1 MISFLAVTL
10 VLALVLFGRGQVRG
24 TRQLEALSR
33 ERRKT
38 LGAIIRQLH
47 PAERRALTAS
57 SGLAFAADSG
67 VLHLEGRL
75 ELIGWRQPMF
85 VLDGLLV
92 AVPEQLLPCALTY
105 NQAQLL
111 LNPHPGLPHAFVL
124 ALNGNSLVCEC
135 AMRSAEFNPPAAEAW
150 MAHSAAADQF
160 HEAMPRVTPAF
171 LRKAGG

>member
-1 MISFLAVTL
+1 MTSYLL
-10 VLALVLFGRGQVRG
+10 LALLLFLGLLRYGLGKG
-24 TRQLEALSR
+24 TWRLEALSR

-38 LGAIIRQLH
+38 LEAIARPLH
-47 PAERRALTAS
+47 PAERQALTAS

-85 VLDGLLV
+85 VLDALLV

-111 LNPHPGLPHAFVL
+111 LNPHLGLPHAFVV
-124 ALNGNSLVCEC
+124 ALNGVSLVCEC
-135 AMRSAEFNPPAAEAW
+135 EARRAGIEQSPAR
-150 MAHSAAADQF
+150 HVSDGGSFHAALPQPA
-160 HEAMPRVTPAF
+160 PRFVRRT
-171 LRKAGG
+171 G